1 MKKNLFCVCAG
12 YLLAGC
18 CPTVPT
24 AGEWKN
30 ETPGV
35 WTTIVGTPESYDL
48 LSSTG
53 TMPRLE
59 ALGRKS
65 EKAFPLDTSRVK
77 IKVVDGKTYLT
88 FPLTPDEQIY
98 GLGLQFKSVG
108 RRGQIMRL
116 HMDHYGNQDN
126 GRTHAPVPFFVSSEG
141 YGVLINSARYI
152 DVWVGTGV
160 RADSPT
166 PPPAL
171 DRNTDPAW
179 NPQPYSDNLEVLV
192 PAEGVELVLFS
203 GENMLDVVSRF
214 NLWCGGGFIPPK
226 WGLGFWQRTPT
237 LFSDSMVRAEVEAFT
252 EHDFPLDVIGLE
264 PGWHSKAYPCSF
276 EWDST
281 RFPDPAGFAAE
292 MEERG
297 VKLNLWCNP
306 YIAPETKLY
315 DSLTPFAGTHTVWC
329 GIVPDYTLQEP
340 RELFKRHIDREQ
352 LALGVGGYKMD
363 EVDGFDVWLWPDVAE
378 FPSGVTAEQMRSTY
392 GNLVMSVLDEAYRDQ
407 NSRTYGLVRAANA
420 GSVRYPYVIYSD
432 NYSHREFITG
442 IVNSGFNG
450 VLWTPEVRASRTAE
464 EWVRRMQTT
473 CFSPLAQLNAWADGT
488 KPWSFPEVYDACRD
502 VALLRMRLLPYLYST
517 FAQYYLEGM
526 PPFRAMNLVEGFD
539 GQVKREKGKLDGT
552 ENPYEMVTI
561 REITDQYMM
570 GDNLMVAPLFAGETQ
585 RKVVFPKGDWYDFY
599 TGEWAGNGNE
609 TVVKGSLERIPL
621 FVRDGGVIPMI
632 PEVRTTAAWVSGQ
645 PLEIRVY
652 GTGGGSF
659 DLYDDDGGTYDFEKG
674 EYTIKRFT
682 ASPDGTHSVKDM
694 VSAGGWTYGPVTW
707 RKMGNAK

>member
-1 MKKNLFCVCAG
+1 MKRILFCVCAG

-18 CPTVPT
+18 CPTAPT

-30 ETPGV
+30 EAPGV
-35 WTTIVGTPESYDL
+35 WTTTVGTPESYDL

-53 TMPRLE
+53 TAPRLE

-77 IKVVDGKTYLT
+77 TKVVDGKTYLT

-141 YGVLINSARYI
+141 YGILINSARYI
-152 DVWVGTGV
+152 DMWVGTGV
-160 RADSPT
+160 RTDSPT

-203 GENMLDVVSRF
+203 GDDMLDVVSRF

-237 LFSDSMVRAEVEAFT
+237 LFSDSMVRAEVDAFA
-252 EHDFPLDVIGLE
+252 ENGFPLDVIGLE

-292 MEERG
+292 MGERG

-306 YIAPETKLY
+306 YIAPEMKLS
-315 DSLTPFAGTHTVWC
+315 DSLVPYSGTHTVWC

-340 RELFKRHIDREQ
+340 REIFKRHIDWEQ
-352 LALGVGGYKMD
+352 LALGVGGYKVD

-378 FPSGVTAEQMRSTY
+378 FPSGVTGEQMRSTY
-392 GNLVMSVLDEAYRDQ
+392 GNLVMSVLDEAYRER

-450 VLWTPEVRASRTAE
+450 VLWTPEVRASGTAE

-488 KPWSFPEVYDACRD
+488 KPWSFPEVYDACRE

-517 FAQYYLEGM
+517 FAQYYQEGV

-561 REITDQYMM
+561 KEITDQYMM
-570 GDNLMVAPLFAGETQ
+570 GDNLLVAPLFAGETQ

-609 TVVKGSLERIPL
+609 AVVKGSLERIPL

-632 PEVRTTAAWVSGQ
+632 PEVRTTAEWVAGQ

-674 EYTIKRFT
+674 DYTIKRFT
-682 ASPDGTHSVKDM
+682 ALPDGTHSVKDM
-694 VSAGGWTYGPVTW
+694 VSAGAWTYGSVTW
-707 RKMGNAK
+707 RMMGKAK